1 MSCGPLPPLQRRAA
15 PQRRR
20 PLLAARCD
28 AARPSMAHAAR
39 PQSNLQA
46 TCASLSRYS
55 GCAPAA
61 APPNLSRSERRS
73 AEAPRPLAETR
84 SDRRQQHHGEAEHRV
99 GAALRHALLEFH
111 LLQRG
116 LHLAQLAAAGVQII
130 LRAQRPKPSF
140 LRVLCSALVQGT
152 QVNKR
157 WAHSSSTTATYK
169 TPSLC
174 NTIPE
179 TRVTNSLPQ
188 NAVTVQALALT
199 TLIVREKHLKSA
211 PGGTRC
217 ACARARRSTTGPPA
231 HTATA
236 ASAPGRTL

>member
-84 SDRRQQHHGEAEHRV
+84 SDRRQQHHGEPSIALAPRCAMLFSNSTCSSAASTLRSSPRLASRSSCARSGRNQASYECLRVAHWYREHRSTSV
-99 GAALRHALLEFH
+99 GRTPRAPLPHTRH
-111 LLQRG
+111 Q
-116 LHLAQLAAAGVQII
+116 
-130 LRAQRPKPSF
+130 
-140 LRVLCSALVQGT
+140 
-152 QVNKR
+152 
-157 WAHSSSTTATYK
+157 
-169 TPSLC
+169 
-174 NTIPE
+174 
-179 TRVTNSLPQ
+179 
-188 NAVTVQALALT
+188 
-199 TLIVREKHLKSA
+199 
-211 PGGTRC
+211 
-217 ACARARRSTTGPPA
+217 ACATPYLRRA
-231 HTATA
+231 
-236 ASAPGRTL
+236 